1 MLRDNP
7 NPADEDEEWQDV
19 EVSEEWGN
27 FWKLLFSTSIVIIFQ
42 KNITESDKGCNEG
55 CVHTFIWG
63 YDFILL

>member
-27 FWKLLFSTSIVIIFQ
+27 FQKILFLLEV
-42 KNITESDKGCNEG
+42 
-55 CVHTFIWG
+55 WG
-63 YDFILL
+63 KKETRSKIDQ

>member
-27 FWKLLFSTSIVIIFQ
+27 FLKLLFLSSLFGKISGNFFRKIPEF
-42 KNITESDKGCNEG
+42 
-55 CVHTFIWG
+55 FIKTP
-63 YDFILL
+63 YLS

>member
-27 FWKLLFSTSIVIIFQ
+27 FLKLLFLSSLF
-42 KNITESDKGCNEG
+42 G
-55 CVHTFIWG
+55 
-63 YDFILL
+63 